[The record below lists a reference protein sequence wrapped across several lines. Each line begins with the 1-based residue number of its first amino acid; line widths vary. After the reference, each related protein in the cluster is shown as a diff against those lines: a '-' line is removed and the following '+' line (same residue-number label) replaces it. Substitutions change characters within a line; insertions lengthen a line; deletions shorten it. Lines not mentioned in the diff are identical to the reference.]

1 MTFLNGLLAF
11 GAAAFTIPLLIHLLH
26 RNRVVTV
33 DWGAMHLL
41 QFSRQ
46 SPGIHSS
53 FIRHSIGIHPAFT
66 RHSPSIHPHSLA
78 FVGIH
83 RPK

>member
-26 RNRVVTV
+26 RNRYVTL

-41 QFSRQ
+41 QFSRSVNAKRVQ
-46 SPGIHSS
+46 WQQLLLLFLRCLLPIL
-53 FIRHSIGIHPAFT
+53 
-66 RHSPSIHPHSLA
+66 LA
-78 FVGIH
+78 LAMS
-83 RPK
+83 RPL